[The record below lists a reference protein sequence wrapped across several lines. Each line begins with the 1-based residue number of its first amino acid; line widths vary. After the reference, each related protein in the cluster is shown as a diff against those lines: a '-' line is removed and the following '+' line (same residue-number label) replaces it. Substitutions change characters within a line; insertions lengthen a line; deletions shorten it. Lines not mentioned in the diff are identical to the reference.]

1 MDEGLPLLVH
11 VDADEWAFVTRR
23 LRYLESLVLRVV
35 RNRQGMLEWQSAAD
49 LEALRLPGL
58 PASRSAIARKAAVE
72 KWARVVERGRGGC
85 RYLYHVSALPPR
97 AFDALVARILDLPPM
112 DTEVEG
118 LFDLPAPPLP
128 EVLPSNTAPPWVLPL
143 MRLMRTEGGDIGR
156 AWREL
161 RDHTPDDVTLP
172 DAEEAARVLIRLG
185 LA

>member
-1 MDEGLPLLVH
+1 MGDELPLFVS
-11 VDADEWAFVTRR
+11 VNADEWAYLSRR

-35 RNRQGMLEWQSAAD
+35 RNREGLLEWQSAAD

-72 KWARVVERGRGGC
+72 KWARVVERGKGGL
-85 RYLYHVSALPPR
+85 RFLYHVSALPPR

-128 EVLPSNTAPPWVLPL
+128 EVLPSNTAPAWVLPL
-143 MRLMRTEGGDIGR
+143 MRIMRTEGSDIGR

-161 RDHTPDDVTLP
+161 RHHTPEDVTLP
-172 DAEEAARVLIRLG
+172 DPEEAARVLIRLG